1 MRILVVRHMHRDDV
15 RKAAK
20 RLHRHAE
27 ELDIELI
34 DAADIMDGDANF
46 DALVLEE
53 KPDLILTLGG
63 DGTLLKAAEIAY
75 REDVPLLGI
84 NFGHMGFLTETTA
97 DSIGFVL
104 RQIAAGDYGI
114 DPRMTLEV
122 RIVSPDGAVRDVWS
136 LNDAVVLHSDNAHP
150 AEFAFVVDGQ
160 VVSTYAADGIILA
173 TPTGSTAYAFSS
185 GGPVVWPETQA
196 IVMAPL
202 AAHGLFTRPLVVAPT
217 SHLEVGVL
225 ESNRVAPTVWL
236 DGRREVVAPPGSRIE
251 VTAGSQPI
259 KLVRLDDT
267 PFAARLVSKFNLPVV
282 GWRAEGVATM
292 GSEEAAEEHIN
303 AD

>member
-1 MRILVVRHMHRDDV
+1 MKILLVRHRHRAEVQRATRRIYRRAGELGVEVIDVADLVDSEDDF
-15 RKAAK
+15 
-20 RLHRHAE
+20 E
-27 ELDIELI
+27 
-34 DAADIMDGDANF
+34 N
-46 DALVLEE
+46 LVLED

-63 DGTLLKAAEIAY
+63 DGTLLSAAEIAF

-97 DSIGFVL
+97 DSVVRVL
-104 RQIAAGDYGI
+104 RQVASGDFGT
-114 DPRMTLEV
+114 DTRMTLSV
-122 RIVSPDGAVRDVWS
+122 RVVRPDGSVHEDWA
-136 LNDAVVLHSDNAHP
+136 LNDAVILHSDNAHP
-150 AEFAFVVDGQ
+150 ADFAFAVDGQ

-225 ESNRVAPTVWL
+225 ASNRVAPTIWL
-236 DGRREVVAPPGSRIE
+236 DGRRKVTVPAGSRVE
-251 VTAGSQPI
+251 VTMGKRPI
-259 KLVRLDDT
+259 KLVRLDDM
-267 PFAARLVSKFNLPVV
+267 PFAQRLVTKFNLPVT
-282 GWRAEGVATM
+282 GWRAETVHDEDEDVP
-292 GSEEAAEEHIN
+292 GSTGHAE
-303 AD
+303 